1 MILATILNFVS
12 AGCAFLAG
20 IFWFQSARVE
30 LPTTFPLN
38 VYSMHH
44 NNDDIAGAEVISEG
58 SSPEIDALG
67 RGMISQS
74 RLSAK
79 AAGWACAAALT
90 QAGALIVNA
99 LA

>member
-1 MILATILNFVS
+1 MTLATILNFAS
-12 AGCAFLAG
+12 AGCALMAG
-20 IFWFQSARVE
+20 IFWFQSAKVK
-30 LPTTFPLN
+30 LPTEFPIN
-38 VYSMHH
+38 VYSTHSYT
-44 NNDDIAGAEVISEG
+44 NDVEGAQVVSQG
-58 SSPEIDALG
+58 SSPEIDDLG

-79 AAGWACAAALT
+79 AAGWACASALM